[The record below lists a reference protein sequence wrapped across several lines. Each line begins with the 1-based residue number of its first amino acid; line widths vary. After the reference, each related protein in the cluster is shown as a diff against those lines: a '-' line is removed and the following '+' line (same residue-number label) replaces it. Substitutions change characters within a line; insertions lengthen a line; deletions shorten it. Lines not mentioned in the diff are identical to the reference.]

1 MKTAHQIQKIAVN
14 PSWAKLKNTQKYN
27 TMQPN
32 LKLFAIMDTLWNNI
46 RQGIRITKQ
55 WQRYT
60 TKAVVEFRSVNTIQ
74 TQNRGATNTV
84 RSHKQ
89 QMEEMSREWPGKLN
103 WKTQCVPQ
111 AKVFFFYSMNPAGIP
126 FWRPWNEQFKICT
139 LRINC
144 RVNLSRIITTK
155 QILT

>member
-1 MKTAHQIQKIAVN
+1 
-14 PSWAKLKNTQKYN
+14 
-27 TMQPN
+27 MQPN

-89 QMEEMSREWPGKLN
+89 QMEEMSRE
-103 WKTQCVPQ
+103 
-111 AKVFFFYSMNPAGIP
+111 
-126 FWRPWNEQFKICT
+126 
-139 LRINC
+139 
-144 RVNLSRIITTK
+144 
-155 QILT
+155 